1 MKNATFSKL
10 ERFVEFCIRNRVAV
24 TFVYVMLTLVMAFFA
39 SRIEIKTVFDDLLPR
54 SHPYVQ
60 VHERFREQFGGSNV
74 VSIMVQADKGDIFQ
88 KTVLDK
94 VKKITTDLALV

>member
-24 TFVYVMLTLVMAFFA
+24 TLVYVVLTLVMAFFA

-60 VHERFREQFGGSNV
+60 VHERFKEQFGGSNV
-74 VSIMVQADKGDIFQ
+74 VSIMVPGDKGDNFH
-88 KTVLDK
+88 KTLLNK
-94 VKKITTDLALV
+94 VTKLPPHP

>member
-24 TFVYVMLTLVMAFFA
+24 TLVYVVLTLVMAFFA

-60 VHERFREQFGGSNV
+60 VHERFKEQFGGSDV
-74 VSIMVQADKGDIFQ
+74 VSIMVQADKGDSFQ
-88 KTVLDK
+88 RTGLKQG
-94 VKKITTDLALV
+94 KKNTTDL